1 MKRILLLTFLTLFSV
16 KAMAFYFGPVQR
28 VTTIGYDKYT
38 VVEMFVDSKESSDFV
53 FRVGDKKIADKNGV
67 PYKKY
72 VFGGERATF
81 PIKVNNK
88 FIRERS
94 NGKKYYGKINTLG
107 TGYTWSSTPFVTLE
121 NGKLRLRFTTI

>member
-94 NGKKYYGKINTLG
+94 NGKKYVKICAMQVVPQSQIQPEVCFN
-107 TGYTWSSTPFVTLE
+107 VDLE
-121 NGKLRLRFTTI
+121 

>member
-16 KAMAFYFGPVQR
+16 KAMAFYFGQVQR

-94 NGKKYYGKINTLG
+94 NGKKYVMICAMQVVPQSEIQPEACFN
-107 TGYTWSSTPFVTLE
+107 VDLE
-121 NGKLRLRFTTI
+121 

>member
-1 MKRILLLTFLTLFSV
+1 
-16 KAMAFYFGPVQR
+16 MAFYFGPVQR
-28 VTTIGYDKYT
+28 VTPIGYDKYT
-38 VVEMFVDSKESSDFV
+38 VVEMFVDSKESSDFE
-53 FRVGDKKIADKNGV
+53 FRVEDKKIADKNGV

-94 NGKKYYGKINTLG
+94 NGKKYVMICAMQVVPQSEIQPEACFN
-107 TGYTWSSTPFVTLE
+107 VDLE
-121 NGKLRLRFTTI
+121 

>member
-1 MKRILLLTFLTLFSV
+1 MKRILLVAFLSLFSV
-16 KAMAFYFGPVQR
+16 NAMAFYFGPVQR
-28 VTTIGYDKYT
+28 VTPIGYDKYT

-53 FRVGDKKIADKNGV
+53 FRVDDKKIADKNGV

-94 NGKKYYGKINTLG
+94 NGKKYVMICAMQVVPQSEIQPEACFN
-107 TGYTWSSTPFVTLE
+107 VDLE
-121 NGKLRLRFTTI
+121 